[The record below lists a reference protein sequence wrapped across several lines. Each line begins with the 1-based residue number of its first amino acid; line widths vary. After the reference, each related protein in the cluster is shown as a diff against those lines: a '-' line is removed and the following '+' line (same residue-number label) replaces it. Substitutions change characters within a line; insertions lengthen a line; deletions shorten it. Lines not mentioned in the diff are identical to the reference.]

1 MSSANDYS
9 GGRNILRAAVLIKT
23 TRAGC
28 PEDETSGGE
37 TLRGRKKTR
46 SDGRLSVFSPIR
58 GIPHRLTD

>member
-9 GGRNILRAAVLIKT
+9 GGRNVLRAAVLIKT

-37 TLRGRKKTR
+37 GRKKKR
-46 SDGRLSVFSPIR
+46 SDGRLRVFSNQKNPSSA
-58 GIPHRLTD
+58 H